1 MEMDGHLQS
10 SLARER
16 AVSELV
22 ESAEA
27 MFRDYEK
34 NNRRE
39 KKS

>member
-1 MEMDGHLQS
+1 MDEHLQA

-22 ESAEA
+22 ESTEA
-27 MFRDYEK
+27 MFRDYEQ

-39 KKS
+39 KKVRE